1 MRRLPPL
8 NALRSFDAAARC
20 LSFSAA
26 AEELCVT
33 HGAVSHQ
40 IRQLEDWLGQPLFT
54 RHADGVKVT
63 EAGQRLQ
70 QTTAQALDMLEARC
84 AEIAHHPQATELTL
98 GAPGSFLANWLI
110 PRLEH
115 FEARH
120 PNIRLRLQTGA
131 DLAELASRRVD
142 ALVISGHAPW
152 PREIQ
157 ATPLLAEAVGP
168 VCAPTWPNIPTTAS
182 ALQGQTLLHTASRK
196 EAWADWA
203 RAQHIDPAHLTT
215 GRHFDHLPLMLEAAA
230 SGLGIG
236 IAPQLL
242 VERDIAQGRLLAP
255 LGFVPCGA
263 YFTLCIATRRANEA
277 ALQTLHQWLLE
288 AALTSAS

>member
-54 RHADGVKVT
+54 RHADGVRLT

-70 QTTAQALDMLEARC
+70 QAATQALDMLEARC

-115 FEARH
+115 FEACH
-120 PNIRLRLQTGA
+120 PDIRLRLQTGA
-131 DLAELASRRVD
+131 DLAELTSRRVD
-142 ALVISGHAPW
+142 ALILSGRAPW
-152 PREIQ
+152 PREVQ

-168 VCAPTWPNIPTTAS
+168 VCAPTWPGIPATAT
-182 ALQGQTLLHTASRK
+182 ALQGQALLHTASRK

-203 RAQHIDPAHLTT
+203 RAQHIAPAQLAA
-215 GRHFDHLPLMLEAAA
+215 GRRFDHLPLMLEAAA

-242 VERDIAQGRLLAP
+242 VEREIAQGRLIAP

-263 YFTLCIATRRANEA
+263 YFTLCIATQRATEA
-277 ALQTLHQWLLE
+277 ALQTLHHWLRE
-288 AALTSAS
+288 AAFTSAS